1 MPYQFDPDQMYRM
14 PTHFGPTTGPR
25 RGPDGRKFEC
35 RDNPYS
41 TSFSVSF
48 LSNSAQLEKFLPPGF
63 SLDGEPVVTVTATY
77 MTEIEWLAGRGY
89 NTLGVAFPARFEG
102 EVDHVSG
109 SFLTVLWENLTDP
122 ILTGREEIGFSKIY
136 CELPT
141 PTSLR
146 GQHHIIASWLG
157 FKFLD
162 LTVEDLR
169 QQSRD
174 EIDQLT
180 SQAKRRRHLALQI
193 YAAHRR
199 VGNAA
204 DVAYA
209 VLTPAETPNR
219 RVLERH
225 VGAGSL
231 QFHRARW
238 EDMPTQYNIVNAFAD
253 LEVREYRGASL
264 TKTVGG
270 KDLSDQRILR

>member
-1 MPYQFDPDQMYRM
+1 MTYQFDPDQMYRM
-14 PTHFGPTTGPR
+14 PTHFGARTGPR

-35 RDNPYS
+35 IDNPYS
-41 TSFSVSF
+41 TSFSISF
-48 LSNSAQLEKFLPPGF
+48 LSNPAQLEKLLPPRF
-63 SLDGEPVVTVTATY
+63 SLDGEPVVTVSASY

-89 NTLGVAFPARFEG
+89 NTLGVSFPVRFEG
-102 EVDHVSG
+102 AVDQISG

-141 PTSLR
+141 PSRLR
-146 GQHHIIASWLG
+146 GEHHIIASWLG

-162 LTVEDLR
+162 LNVNDLR
-169 QQSRD
+169 EQSR
-174 EIDQLT
+174 EQIEEFTL
-180 SQAKRRRHLALQI
+180 SQSGAGILHYKYMPRT
-193 YAAHRR
+193 
-199 VGNAA
+199 GEWGTA
-204 DVAYA
+204 DAAYA

-225 VGAGSL
+225 VGGGRL

-253 LEVREYRGASL
+253 LDIQEYQGASL